1 MELQSPWA
9 ASFYV
14 IGIIAASWHFAYGLY
29 LFAAKWGITVSERS
43 RRGFGVVCTAIAILF
58 ISVGM
63 ATLAAFFKLQWN
75 NTPEKLPAVEQ
86 TTKVVN

>member
-1 MELQSPWA
+1 
-9 ASFYV
+9 
-14 IGIIAASWHFAYGLY
+14 
-29 LFAAKWGITVSERS
+29 VSERS

-63 ATLAAFFKLQWN
+63 ATLAAFFKPQWN